1 MPAVNVEWPSSIDG
15 ATRTAAPR
23 TRRPG
28 LGVERSMRRR
38 WSWRLGLSRELGNVF
53 WAMVGLEA
61 SYGAYSGIWPLW
73 IEHLGAPVAI
83 VGLML
88 GASGVLRL
96 LVIAPSAALGERFPA
111 RNLILIA
118 RSFTLVGMASAALAT
133 HWPQLFVLVAG
144 GAIGEIT
151 FPLIQSHASEHAA
164 ANRVRAFT
172 LVFNVGPAV
181 AFGVAPLISG
191 AAIALWGMRAAFL
204 LGAAYTALSMFF
216 FSRLSRGERVHHDD
230 RPQSTYRE
238 ALAHPG
244 VRRLLALQFAT
255 IFSLSLG
262 ISLLPNFLADV
273 RGFAPAT
280 VAILAGIG
288 SFGSVMFGLTVARS
302 PFLQRSPFLAAA
314 LASLG
319 VIVTLA
325 VCATSAA
332 QLPIVVA
339 FLGRGGLWSAW
350 GLFVAGLSEVVG
362 DGPHRARSFA
372 LSEMLGGTA
381 FFSAPM
387 LAGVLYDVA
396 PVVPILASIVMAL
409 TMAPILLWSQ
419 RRLSLGRI
427 GRPPVEPEPI

>member
-1 MPAVNVEWPSSIDG
+1 M
-15 ATRTAAPR
+15 
-23 TRRPG
+23 RRQVAWHLG
-28 LGVERSMRRR
+28 LGQ
-38 WSWRLGLSRELGNVF
+38 ELGNVF

-96 LVIAPSAALGERFPA
+96 LVIAPSAHLGERFA
-111 RNLILIA
+111 TRNLILIA
-118 RSFTLVGMASAALAT
+118 RSFTFLGMAGAALAT
-133 HWPQLFVLVAG
+133 HWPQLLVLVVG
-144 GAIGEIT
+144 SAIGEIT
-151 FPLIQSHASEHAA
+151 FPLIQSHVAEHAA

-181 AFGVAPLISG
+181 AFGLAPLVSG
-191 AAIALWGMRAAFL
+191 AAIAFWGMRAAFL
-204 LGAAYTALSMFF
+204 LGAGFTAVSMYF
-216 FSRLSRGERVHHDD
+216 FSRLSRRDRVHHEA

-238 ALAHPG
+238 ALMQPG
-244 VRRLLALQFAT
+244 VVPLLALQSAT

-262 ISLLPNFLADV
+262 ISLLPNFLADM

-280 VAILAGIG
+280 VAILGGVG
-288 SFGSVMFGLTVARS
+288 SFGSVLFGLAVTRS

-314 LASLG
+314 LASCG
-319 VIVTLA
+319 VMVTLA
-325 VCATSAA
+325 VCATSLA
-332 QLPIVVA
+332 QWPIVIA

-350 GLFVAGLSEVVG
+350 GLFVAGLGDVVG
-362 DGPHRARSFA
+362 DDPHRARAFA

-387 LAGVLYDVA
+387 VAGQLYTFAPVA
-396 PVVPILASIVMAL
+396 PILVSLAMAL
-409 TMAPILLWSQ
+409 AMAPVLLWSQ
-419 RRLSLGRI
+419 RRLARG
-427 GRPPVEPEPI
+427 GVEAPPVEPELI